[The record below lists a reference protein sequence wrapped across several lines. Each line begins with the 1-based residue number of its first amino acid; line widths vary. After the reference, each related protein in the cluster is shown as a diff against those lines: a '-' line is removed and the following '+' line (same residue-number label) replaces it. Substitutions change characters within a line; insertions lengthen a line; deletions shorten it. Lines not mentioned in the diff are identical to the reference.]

1 MHKLSMVDK
10 GFLIGESREMPMH
23 VAGVSLFT
31 LPDGADEQEF
41 LASLAA
47 NLKDADELLPPFG
60 HRLKMGRLGLAGNVY
75 WEPDPALDLDY
86 HVRHSALPKPGRYRE
101 LFTLVSRLHG
111 TLLERTRPLWEM
123 HLIEG
128 LQNRQFAIFN
138 KTHHAAVDGARSI
151 HVSRS
156 MLSSDPNLIRTESP
170 MSLNSWNA
178 YKKALK
184 EGRQAEYT
192 DAEVRTVA
200 DVLKSTYGSGANAFN
215 ALKDIAGAWSGRKN
229 HLALPHL
236 KVPRSP
242 LNGKIDGAR
251 RFVAQTWPF
260 ARIRAVGKAFDATF
274 NDTVLA
280 MCAGGLRQYMINH
293 SELPKDSMKTL
304 VPVSLRK
311 EGDVD
316 SGNAVAGISAD
327 LSTTIA
333 DPVERFMSI
342 KASVEAGKDHYAGM
356 SPKEVELLTM
366 AMSAPTMLLM
376 PLGMITRLPPYN
388 LTISNVPGMRE
399 TMYWNGAR
407 MDGSYPLSIITDGM
421 ALNITLVSYADQVDF
436 GIIACRRSV
445 PQVQRIIDY
454 MEDAL
459 QELEDAAG
467 IKTKLT
473 RKRGTVPRKKAAG
486 AAAKKKPA
494 TRKKAPAKKAAAST
508 GSSKAKKSAPKA
520 KAKAAASKGTA
531 KKAAPKKKAATKKTP
546 AKAKTSASRKA
557 APKKSVAAKRSSTAT
572 KKVAARKS
580 APKKKTAASRRK

>member
-10 GFLIGESREMPMH
+10 GFLLGESREMPMH

-41 LASLAA
+41 LKGIAD
-47 NLKDADELLPPFG
+47 NLKDADRLLPPFG
-60 HRLKMGRLGLAGNVY
+60 DRIKTGRLGLAGNVY
-75 WEPDPALDLDY
+75 WEPDPSLDLDY
-86 HVRHSALPKPGRYRE
+86 HIRHSALPKPGRYLE

-111 TLLERTRPLWEM
+111 TLLERSRPLWEM

-156 MLSSDPNLIRTESP
+156 MLSTDPNAIRTESP
-170 MSLNSWNA
+170 LSLSSWNA

-184 EGRQAEYT
+184 EGRQTEYS
-192 DAEVRTVA
+192 DSEVRNVA
-200 DVLKSTYGSGANAFN
+200 DILKSTYGSGANAFN
-215 ALKDIAGAWSGRKN
+215 ALKNIAGAWTGRKSE
-229 HLALPHL
+229 LSLPHL
-236 KVPRSP
+236 NVPRSA

-251 RFVAQTWPF
+251 RFVAQTWSF

-280 MCAGGLRQYMINH
+280 MCAGGLRQYMLNH
-293 SELPKDSMKTL
+293 SELPAESLKTL
-304 VPVSLRK
+304 VPVSLRR

-316 SGNAVAGISAD
+316 SGNAVAGICAD
-327 LSTTIA
+327 LATTIA
-333 DPVERFMSI
+333 DPVKRFAAI
-342 KASVEAGKDHYAGM
+342 KASVDAGKANYAGM

-366 AMSAPTMLLM
+366 AISAPSMLLL
-376 PLGMITRLPPYN
+376 PLGLMSRLPPYN

-407 MDGSYPLSIITDGM
+407 LDGSYPLSIITDGM
-421 ALNITLVSYADQVDF
+421 ALNITLVSYGDQVDF

-445 PQVQRIIDY
+445 PHVQRLIDY

-467 IKTKLT
+467 LKSGPM
-473 RKRGTVPRKKAAG
+473 RKRARGKAN
-486 AAAKKKPA
+486 AKTD
-494 TRKKAPAKKAAAST
+494 TRA
-508 GSSKAKKSAPKA
+508 KAKPKARAKAKPKA
-520 KAKAAASKGTA
+520 KAKA
-531 KKAAPKKKAATKKTP
+531 PTK
-546 AKAKTSASRKA
+546 AKAKAKA
-557 APKKSVAAKRSSTAT
+557 K
-572 KKVAARKS
+572 ARKN
-580 APKKKTAASRRK
+580 PAATRRK